1 MVLALLQSTL
11 ELTLFQNAFLLC
23 SKANNTTK
31 KDHVNQ
37 RNTHTHTMQKVW
49 EVRKKENEQMK
60 ELHND

>member
-31 KDHVNQ
+31 KDYVNQ
-37 RNTHTHTMQKVW
+37 RNIHTQKNAKGMRS
-49 EVRKKENEQMK
+49 EKKENEQMK